1 MNMYIKLAVTTTIT
15 TCLLAIVALHAAELK
30 SGYEFISD
38 EAREMQDDE
47 FMNPGYAM
55 VERGSEL
62 FYDDKDGVKPCA
74 SCHGESG
81 EKLEPG
87 NIAAYPV
94 YDEKLGKPLSLQH
107 RIHMCSENSG
117 NKPMKYDSKDA
128 LALETFVRNLAKGE
142 KVNVSIDGPAKPY
155 YEKGKA
161 MFNARSGQM
170 NMSCQQC
177 HEAYSGMRLRAQ
189 VLSQG
194 HSNGFPTYRL
204 KNQRV
209 NGLHE
214 RFRQCQNL
222 LRAQYLKGGAD
233 EYVNLELYLHSR
245 GNGLPIET
253 PGVRF

>member
-1 MNMYIKLAVTTTIT
+1 MNIYTRLVLTIAIT
-15 TCLLAIVALHAAELK
+15 TGLLTAAGLQAAQLK

-62 FYDDKDGVKPCA
+62 FHAGDGGSQTCA
-74 SCHGESG
+74 SCHGEGG
-81 EKLEPG
+81 EKLAPAK
-87 NIAAYPV
+87 IATYPV
-94 YDEKLGKPLSLQH
+94 FDEKQGKPLSLQH
-107 RIHMCSENSG
+107 RIHLCSENSG
-117 NKPMKYDSKDA
+117 NKPMKYDSNDA

-155 YEKGKA
+155 YENGKA
-161 MFNARSGQM
+161 MFNGRSGQM

-233 EYVNLELYLHSR
+233 EYVDLELYLHSR

-253 PGVRF
+253 PAVRF